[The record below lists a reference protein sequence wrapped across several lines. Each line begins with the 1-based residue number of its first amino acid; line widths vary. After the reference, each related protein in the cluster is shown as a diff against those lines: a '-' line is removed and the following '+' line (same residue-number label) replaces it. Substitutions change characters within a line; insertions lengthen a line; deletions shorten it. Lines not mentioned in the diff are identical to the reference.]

1 MSIIKH
7 MVKDLP
13 INEIILRKYERPYNL
28 EKRDLVK
35 KICLSLGLLQS
46 GDTRDVVVDILQ
58 VLVEEGKDKNKINS
72 NDIKVKVETLRKKSN
87 LELKGIAESNI
98 RRQLKRLR
106 DLMIIEKQNN
116 LYYLSEF
123 ETLEKIFEDK
133 IEKFIVQPNVERIKE
148 YLRELDK

>member
-1 MSIIKH
+1 
-7 MVKDLP
+7 MVKDIP

-46 GDTRDVVVDILQ
+46 GDTRDVIVDILY
-58 VLVEEGKDKNKINS
+58 VLLEESKNKNKIGS
-72 NDIKVKVETLRKKSN
+72 DTIKEKVEKLRKKNN
-87 LELKGIAESNI
+87 LEIKGLAESNI

-116 LYYLSEF
+116 LYHISEF
-123 ETLEKIFEDK
+123 EPLEKIFEDK
-133 IEKFIVQPNVERIKE
+133 IEKFIVQPNIERIKE

>member
-1 MSIIKH
+1 
-7 MVKDLP
+7 MVKDIP

-46 GDTRDVVVDILQ
+46 GDSRDVVVDILH
-58 VLVEEGKDKNKINS
+58 VLLNESKNKNKINS
-72 NDIKVKVETLRKKSN
+72 EEIRNKVEKLRKKNN
-87 LELKGIAESNI
+87 LEIKGLAESNI

-116 LYYLSEF
+116 LYYMSEF
-123 ETLEKIFEDK
+123 ETMEKIFEDK
-133 IEKFIVQPNVERIKE
+133 IENFIIRPNIERIKE
-148 YLRELDK
+148 YLREVDK

>member
-1 MSIIKH
+1 
-7 MVKDLP
+7 MVKDIP
-13 INEIILRKYERPYNL
+13 ISEIVLRKYERPYNL

-46 GDTRDVVVDILQ
+46 GDTRDIIVDILH
-58 VLVEEGKDKNKINS
+58 VLIDESKDKNKLNS
-72 NDIKVKVETLRKKSN
+72 DEIKSKVEKLRKKSN
-87 LELKGIAESNI
+87 LEMKGIAESNI

-106 DLMIIEKQNN
+106 DLMIIEKNNN

>member
-1 MSIIKH
+1 
-7 MVKDLP
+7 MVKDIP
-13 INEIILRKYERPYNL
+13 ISEIILRKYERPYNI

-46 GDTRDVVVDILQ
+46 GDTRDVIVDILQ
-58 VLVEEGKDKNKINS
+58 VLIEESKEKNKIS
-72 NDIKVKVETLRKKSN
+72 SDDIKTKVEKLREKSN

-106 DLMIIEKQNN
+106 DLMIVEKNNN
-116 LYYLSEF
+116 LYRLSEF
-123 ETLEKIFEDK
+123 ESLEKIFEDK
-133 IEKFIVQPNVERIKE
+133 IEKFIVQPNIERIKE

>member
-1 MSIIKH
+1 

-13 INEIILRKYERPYNL
+13 INEIILRKYERPYNI

-35 KICLSLGLLQS
+35 KICLSLGLLQL
-46 GDTRDVVVDILQ
+46 GDSRDVIVDILQ
-58 VLVEEGKDKNKINS
+58 VLIEQRTEKKKLNS
-72 NDIKVKVETLRKKSN
+72 NEIKIEVEKLRKKSN
-87 LELKGIAESNI
+87 LELKGLAESNV

-123 ETLEKIFEDK
+123 ESLEKIFEDK
-133 IEKFIVQPNVERIKE
+133 IEKFIIQPNIERIKD
-148 YLRELDK
+148 YLKELDK